1 MAFIGLNEALLIGAA
16 LIALILGPKKLPELA
31 RSIGQSKK
39 EYKKSMKEADE
50 AMEEA
55 NETVEDV
62 KPDAE
67 SEIDEV
73 KEEE

>member
-1 MAFIGLNEALLIGAA
+1 MAGFLGLSEMVLIGAA
-16 LIALILGPKKLPELA
+16 ILALILGPKKLPELA

-50 AMEEA
+50 AIEDMAPEAEE
-55 NETVEDV
+55 EVE
-62 KPDAE
+62 
-67 SEIDEV
+67 EV

>member
-1 MAFIGLNEALLIGAA
+1 MAFIGLNEAILIGAA
-16 LIALILGPKKLPELA
+16 IVALILGPKKLPELA

-50 AMEEA
+50 A
-55 NETVEDV
+55 VEDM

-67 SEIDEV
+67 SEINET

>member
-1 MAFIGLNEALLIGAA
+1 MAFIGLNEAILIGAA
-16 LIALILGPKKLPELA
+16 LVALILGPKKLPELA

-50 AMEEA
+50 A
-55 NETVEDV
+55 VEGM

-67 SEIDEV
+67 SEIEEA

>member
-1 MAFIGLNEALLIGAA
+1 MAFIGLNEAILIGAA
-16 LIALILGPKKLPELA
+16 VVALILGPKKLPELA

-50 AMEEA
+50 AL
-55 NETVEDV
+55 EDT

-67 SEIDEV
+67 SEISEV

>member
-1 MAFIGLNEALLIGAA
+1 MAIIGLNEALLIGAA
-16 LIALILGPKKLPELA
+16 LAALILGPKKLPELA

-50 AMEEA
+50 VLDEANDTMEE
-55 NETVEDV
+55 V

-67 SEIDEV
+67 SEISEV

>member
-1 MAFIGLNEALLIGAA
+1 MMVGFIGTNEAILIGAA

-31 RSIGQSKK
+31 KAIGNSKK

-50 AMEEA
+50 V
-55 NETVEDV
+55 VEDA

-67 SEIDEV
+67 AEMEEIE
-73 KEEE
+73 